1 MELRQHNSESDQKKH
16 TKMGDRV
23 TGWRIKDGSLGP
35 AGRSIDA
42 ASDQCH
48 SHCFCLFLFQDVTIY
63 NVYRYI
69 YILNTE
75 WIWDHCSEA
84 NCFLHVWHKKKHIDQ
99 PNHLKTPIQT
109 AEAQGSPIFS
119 KKSPANQVPLLLG
132 LLQPAQKN
140 IWVCL
145 KIG

>member
-69 YILNTE
+69 YIYLDPRTTLSLWGNSKE
-75 WIWDHCSEA
+75 WHSFNKGPCSVKRPFFLILLIWPQESIYFIVIWSKICHTCWLLYLMW
-84 NCFLHVWHKKKHIDQ
+84 FL
-99 PNHLKTPIQT
+99 L
-109 AEAQGSPIFS
+109 
-119 KKSPANQVPLLLG
+119 
-132 LLQPAQKN
+132 
-140 IWVCL
+140 IWCCHDVS
-145 KIG
+145 